1 MAKKPTLEHT
11 EMLLARAKT
20 RLKLAFGRVEKLE
33 KQRKRLAKASET
45 PIFLKHV
52 KAAERCCSP
61 RAGLHGDENPR
72 AGAADDQAA
81 S

>member
-1 MAKKPTLEHT
+1 
-11 EMLLARAKT
+11 
-20 RLKLAFGRVEKLE
+20 
-33 KQRKRLAKASET
+33 
-45 PIFLKHV
+45 V